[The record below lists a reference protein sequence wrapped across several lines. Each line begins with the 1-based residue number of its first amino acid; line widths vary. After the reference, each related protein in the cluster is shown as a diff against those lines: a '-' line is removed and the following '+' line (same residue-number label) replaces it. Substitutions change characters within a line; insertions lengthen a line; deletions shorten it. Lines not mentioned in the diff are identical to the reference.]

1 MKREYKQIYKRK
13 PSPQFVISV
22 LDQYLYELY
31 GTGQKSY
38 DFEVRVSEY
47 KLLLYLGTKS
57 QYIYTEAWIDE
68 LIEDIQKRVL
78 RNDV

>member
-1 MKREYKQIYKRK
+1 MKQIYKRK

-22 LDQYLYELY
+22 LDQYLDELY
-31 GTGQKSY
+31 GTRQKSY

-68 LIEDIQKRVL
+68 LIEDIQKRGMD